1 MAAGRRTVVLADSTK
16 IGVESSLRF
25 AALSDIDVLVTDSAI
40 KPDDQKALD
49 AAGVEVVIA

>member
-1 MAAGRRTVVLADSTK
+1 MLCDSSK

-25 AALSDIDVLVTDSAI
+25 ASVSDVDVLVTDSAI